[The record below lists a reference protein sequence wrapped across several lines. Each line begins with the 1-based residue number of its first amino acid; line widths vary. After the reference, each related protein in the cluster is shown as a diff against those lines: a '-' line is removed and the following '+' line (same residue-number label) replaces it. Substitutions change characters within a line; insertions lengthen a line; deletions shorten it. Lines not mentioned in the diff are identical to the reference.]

1 MKKASLRF
9 AGFCVG
15 FTAFAFLLSLPE
27 CSRAGGLGEPG
38 PNLFQH
44 RNPGSY
50 SACHYWVP
58 RLYTCRAY
66 HRPARLYDQA
76 EWDGG
81 GSYIS
86 GPASSSPPPSPAPLP
101 SKKIDSQN

>member
-1 MKKASLRF
+1 MKKASLRL
-9 AGFCVG
+9 AGLCAGAV
-15 FTAFAFLLSLPE
+15 TILLSVAP
-27 CSRAGGLGEPG
+27 CSKAGGLGDPQ
-38 PNLFQH
+38 PNVFQH

-86 GPASSSPPPSPAPLP
+86 GSASSPPPSPAPLP
-101 SKKIDSQN
+101 PKKIDSQN